1 MVWRSEETAQTST
14 FDSGQT
20 PPQNSR
26 PLVTVGVLAAAV
38 AVLYFLRDI
47 FIPIA
52 LAVLLSFMLGPAVT
66 KLRRWGVGRIT
77 GTMLVVTLTGLLIA
91 GLTTVVAFQVIDLAD
106 NITQYQSNLI
116 SKIRAL
122 RTTPGQ
128 EGVVE
133 RTSELIENLSEE
145 LSDATTPAER
155 TKAPG
160 QPIPVEVHEPQ
171 PSPLE
176 LIARVV
182 GPLLS
187 PVATAG
193 VVIVFVIFILL
204 YREDL
209 RDRII
214 RLVSS
219 GDLQRTTEAMSK
231 AGERVSRYLL
241 MQLVVNATYGLPI
254 GLGLYFIGVPNPVLW
269 GLLAAILRFIPYAG
283 PVIAGSFPI
292 ALSFAVDPG
301 WTTPMMTVGLFLAI
315 ELFSNNVVEPWLYG
329 TSTGI
334 SSIAIIVAA
343 VFWTWLWGPIGL
355 LLSTPLTVCLVVM
368 GQYVPQLRFLD
379 VMLGNAPVLPPPAR
393 FYQRLLAQD
402 PDEAAEIAEEFIAGL
417 SLEALYDELILP
429 ALVMAERDRQRGSLT
444 GEHLTAVIDAV
455 RGIIED
461 YADWQPSPESK
472 DTGGGAPP
480 EPAARVI
487 PLRTFSDTVLC
498 VGGRSLPDELAAA
511 MLAQLLQRRGFRVAR
526 SAAATLERNELPSV
540 SGAPVRIL
548 AICSLHSSATL
559 QIRRIVRRLRPR
571 VAGARILACILN
583 GQLGEQSTSETTAAT
598 TADLTAANLADAV
611 SKIET
616 LALAD
621 QGAST
626 EAAGALNASAKAL
639 AEAEPDAAWGGLLNP
654 AEIDEPQAYLCH
666 AYWQAPDGGGDFVE
680 ARRREDGT
688 LVAVMAALSSES
700 EAAGT
705 LTDALRD
712 SVKAHA
718 ETAANPAELLER
730 IEQDLA
736 PHADPGEAIPAIALF
751 YRPDRRVLLIASAG
765 NPEPI
770 LLRGE
775 TAEPVPVPAGA
786 PLLALR
792 DATEEARARRAVELV
807 LETGDR
813 ILFYTEGAIEIAHP
827 ERGFLEPAGLA
838 ALAREQRGFAGLTF
852 LEHLLAGIRAFGEGE
867 PEDDIVLLALEVRD
881 AGAVGKL
888 PNAAD

>member
-1 MVWRSEETAQTST
+1 MVWRSEDTALTAS
-14 FDSGQT
+14 FDSGPT
-20 PPQNSR
+20 AHKSSR

-38 AVLYFLRDI
+38 AALYFLREI

-77 GTMLVVTLTGLLIA
+77 ATILVVTLTGMLIA

-106 NITQYQSNLI
+106 NITQYQTNLVA
-116 SKIRAL
+116 KIRTL
-122 RTTPGQ
+122 RNAPGEQ
-128 EGVVE
+128 GVVE

-145 LSDATTPAER
+145 LTDATEPAKPAQAER
-155 TKAPG
+155 
-160 QPIPVEVHEPQ
+160 QPIPVEVHARKA
-171 PSPLE
+171 SPIE

-187 PVATAG
+187 PVAMAG

-254 GLGLYFIGVPNPVLW
+254 GFGLFFIGVPNPVLW
-269 GLLAAILRFIPYAG
+269 GLLAALLRFIPYAG
-283 PVIAGSFPI
+283 PAIAASFPI

-301 WTTPMMTVGLFLAI
+301 WTTPLLTIGLFLGI
-315 ELFSNNVVEPWLYG
+315 ELISNNIIEPWLYG
-329 TSTGI
+329 ASTGI
-334 SSIAIIVAA
+334 SAIAIIVAA

-402 PDEAAEIAEEFIAGL
+402 PDEAAEIAEEFIAERR

-429 ALVMAERDRQRGSLT
+429 ALAMAERDRQRGSLT
-444 GEHLTAVIDAV
+444 VEHLTVLEDAV
-455 RGIIED
+455 RAIIED
-461 YADWQPSPESK
+461 YADWQPPAETKGPEE
-472 DTGGGAPP
+472 AEPP
-480 EPAARVI
+480 EPAATSNQPRLVAEA
-487 PLRTFSDTVLC
+487 VLC
-498 VGGRSLPDELAAA
+498 VGGRSPPDELAAA
-511 MLAQLLQRRGFRVAR
+511 MLAQLLHRRGFLVAR

-548 AICSLHSSATL
+548 AICSLHSSAML

-571 VAGARILACILN
+571 LGGARIVACVLN
-583 GQLGEQSTSETTAAT
+583 GQLAEQSTSEATGAT
-598 TADLTAANLADAV
+598 TADLAAATLADAV
-611 SKIET
+611 AQVER
-616 LALAD
+616 LALAG

-626 EAAGALNASAKAL
+626 EVAGAVGAAADATPEGL
-639 AEAEPDAAWGGLLNP
+639 EAAQCRLLNP

-666 AYWQAPDGGGDFVE
+666 GYWQARDGGGDFVE
-680 ARRREDGT
+680 ARRRTDGM
-688 LVAVMAALSSES
+688 LVGVMAALSSES
-700 EAAGT
+700 PAATSLTEAIRMSLDT
-705 LTDALRD
+705 
-712 SVKAHA
+712 HA
-718 ETAANPAELLER
+718 EAIANPAELLES
-730 IEQDLA
+730 IETDLA
-736 PHADPGEAIPAIALF
+736 PRADPGEAVSAIAFL
-751 YRPDRRVLLIASAG
+751 YRSDRRLLLVSSAG

-775 TAEPVPVPAGA
+775 TAEPVPVPTGA
-786 PLLALR
+786 PLLGLR
-792 DATEEARARRAVELV
+792 EAPEEMRARRFVELV

-813 ILFYTEGAIEIAHP
+813 VLFYTEGAIEIGHP
-827 ERGFLEPAGLA
+827 ERGLLEPAGLA
-838 ALAREQRGFAGLTF
+838 GLAREQRGFAGLSF
-852 LEHLLAGIRAFGEGE
+852 LEHLLAGIRAFGEEE
-867 PEDDIVLLALEVRD
+867 PEEDIVLLTLEVRD
-881 AGAVGKL
+881 AATVGKL